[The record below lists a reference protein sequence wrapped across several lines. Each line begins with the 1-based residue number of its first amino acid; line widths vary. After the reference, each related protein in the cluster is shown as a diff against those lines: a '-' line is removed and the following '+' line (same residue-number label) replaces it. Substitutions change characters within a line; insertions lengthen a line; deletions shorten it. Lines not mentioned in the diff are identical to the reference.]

1 MVAKPAGTPRR
12 ASGESVATRPP
23 AGGADRS
30 GVVGLRTA
38 PAPSTGPAPGT
49 RRAETGAVMVE
60 FAFALMFIFLI
71 FIAYV
76 KISEIFL
83 AQSRLRYACFAAS
96 RTQAVHGS
104 AQDAASKIDKDYTL
118 TATSKKVRMEKTIE
132 LPKAVGTLFG
142 TGESFKISHEVKIFS
157 EPSQS
162 GDNKA
167 K

>member
-1 MVAKPAGTPRR
+1 MVRGR
-12 ASGESVATRPP
+12 TRP
-23 AGGADRS
+23 GADRAAAR
-30 GVVGLRTA
+30 GGEL
-38 PAPSTGPAPGT
+38 
-49 RRAETGAVMVE
+49 GAATIE
-60 FAFALMFIFLI
+60 FAFGLMFIFLI

-83 AQSRLRYACFAAS
+83 AHSRLRYAAFVAS
-96 RTQAVHGS
+96 RTHAVGGS
-104 AQDAASKIDKDYTL
+104 AQDAADRIDKDFTL
-118 TATSKKVRMEKTIE
+118 KTSDSEVSLEKTVK

-142 TGESFKISHEVKIFS
+142 TGESFTIGHKVKTFS

>member
-1 MVAKPAGTPRR
+1 M
-12 ASGESVATRPP
+12 SFGE
-23 AGGADRS
+23 RS
-30 GVVGLRTA
+30 GRLKGSMSRLSLGRDGRGGRGALRLIA
-38 PAPSTGPAPGT
+38 NRPG
-49 RRAETGAVMVE
+49 AGQLGAATIE

-83 AQSRLRYACFAAS
+83 AHSRLRYAAFVAS
-96 RTQAVHGS
+96 RTHAVHGS
-104 AQDAASKIDKDYTL
+104 AQDAADRIDKDFTL
-118 TATSKKVRMEKTIE
+118 TTSDSEVSLEKTVK

-142 TGESFKISHEVKIFS
+142 TGESFKIGHAVKTFS

-167 K
+167 N